1 MDSRESSSSSSSLPE
16 EDASLSLAKQASLL
30 FHSANFADCLTV
42 LRQLLLTKP
51 SDPKVLHNIAI
62 VENLQ
67 DGFSNPKKFLEV
79 LNDVKKQSEKF
90 ATASGD
96 NVVGANNLESDVV
109 AVSSGNPC
117 LIPQFSAA
125 HSSSIVLN
133 AEFASH
139 VASYNIAVTW
149 FNLSEY
155 SKSFSILEPV
165 YQKIAPISEG
175 IALRI
180 CLLLLDVAL
189 LSHHA
194 SRSADGHWSVPYFDY
209 VGDVCHMA
217 LALLFRVLF
226 WFPMSSMFQGIIE
239 YIEKISSVRSMISQ
253 SESSSSSQQHPP
265 NLVTKASSVPSTP
278 ISDISIADSA
288 TNASEIS
295 LSRSLSEEAEYENLF
310 STLDMSGQNLSR
322 PVHHS
327 LNDISRTQIDDSI
340 PIIVD
345 LRLKLHL
352 YKVRLLLLTRN
363 LKAAK
368 REVKLAMN
376 IARGNN
382 SMVLFLKSQLE
393 YARGNHPKAIKLL
406 MASSNRTEI
415 GTSVMFYNNL
425 GCIHYRLGKH
435 QTSAIYFSKALSTSS
450 VIRKEKT
457 QNHTHT
463 SFAADKSLLVA
474 YNCGMQ
480 YLACGKPIL
489 AARFFYKA
497 SLIFY
502 NRPLLWLRIAEC
514 CLMALEKGLLDS
526 TGAASTSSEIKVH
539 VVGKGKWRNLVIG
552 EEVPKNSRADL
563 IGQSDSSLV
572 NDRQPKLSMT
582 LARQC
587 LLNAL
592 QLLNSSESVH
602 MSSGL
607 PSDLAIED
615 ETYSKS
621 TNYKSVSGGDTQAHN
636 LAVASGQVANGE
648 LKEQKSTSTPNST
661 LRDSISDYED
671 ICRKEIQIIRQSI
684 LVDLA
689 YVELELGNPLKALST
704 ARSLLNVAECS
715 RVYIFLGNLYAAEAL
730 CLLNRLKEAAEHLLI
745 YLSSGHNIE
754 LPFTQEDCGLWQV
767 EKIGDCEE
775 FNGGSVA
782 TNIASDEGQVFA
794 LNPEEARGTLYS
806 NLATMSAVQGDREQA
821 DKFVRQ
827 ALSIL
832 PNSPEANLTAVY
844 LDLMLGKSRE
854 AISRLKNCS
863 HITFLPG
870 SFAVTGPS

>member
-194 SRSADGHWSVPYFDY
+194 SRSA
-209 VGDVCHMA
+209 
-217 LALLFRVLF
+217 
-226 WFPMSSMFQGIIE
+226 GIIE